1 MSFQESR
8 RQFMAGSAKTC
19 ALVGALGVV
28 GVVGGANAV
37 TMSAEPALLRSAAVD
52 ADLLHA
58 LGARIGMDV
67 ASEIGSNE
75 APLTVSY
82 VDTAGPSIDPLREG
96 IEHAMRLHSG
106 APSAV
111 VETAAPYASVLGVAL
126 MTNPATGR
134 SARVEIFP
142 ESLSQIAM
150 IQSAASSA
158 SLHKQAVMS
167 APSDSFYRVTYVG

>member
-1 MSFQESR
+1 MFQESR

-28 GVVGGANAV
+28 GGAHAFAG
-37 TMSAEPALLRSAAVD
+37 TASTAGAVD

-58 LGARIGMDV
+58 LGTRIGLDV
-67 ASEIGSNE
+67 AAAIGEGE

-82 VDTAGPSIDPLREG
+82 LDAAGPSIDPLREG
-96 IEHAMRLHSG
+96 IEHAMRLHSDS
-106 APSAV
+106 PSVCNEA
-111 VETAAPYASVLGVAL
+111 AAPYASALGVAL
-126 MTNPATGR
+126 MHNPATGR

-150 IQSAASSA
+150 IQSATGSA
-158 SLHKQAVMS
+158 SLQKQAVMS
-167 APSDSFYRVTYVG
+167 APADGFYRVTYLS